1 MTFISVDVCA
11 CVVFHRSVY
20 TFSWIFRQRFF
31 LFCIGFRQLLN
42 ASLWEG
48 KTHSAQFK
56 THRRI
61 HDAICVNVF
70 ISTFLFI
77 TQRSASRFQF
87 SRINCFSLC
96 NFHIIRWFLI
106 FSVCVDISHTLT
118 SGLKWSSY
126 STSTLLAV
134 SLHASDFGYN
144 WYIEYVCGVW
154 FMSFAYELEQHV
166 HPQNANDYI

>member
-11 CVVFHRSVY
+11 CVVSHRFSFRSVY

-42 ASLWEG
+42 ASLWEE
-48 KTHSAQFK
+48 K